1 MSRHTARR
9 RALEILFS
17 REFHDTNDIQ
27 YSETEIL
34 GYAEDEKE
42 SIESAVTVET
52 VTADC
57 LDEHAVPFVS
67 ENEVLG
73 NTAEDDSE
81 NDTTSYCEYLV
92 STVSEHGEELNDLIR
107 TYAKGWDLGQMNK
120 ADKTIMKMAFCE
132 FVYPK
137 EKLASAIIIN
147 EAVLLAK
154 QFGGSDSFK
163 FVNGILGAYARTHE

>member
-42 SIESAVTVET
+42 PIESAATVET

-57 LDEHAVPFVS
+57 LDAHAVPFVS

-73 NTAEDDSE
+73 KTTAKTTRPLTVNTLCPLFPSM
-81 NDTTSYCEYLV
+81 
-92 STVSEHGEELNDLIR
+92 
-107 TYAKGWDLGQMNK
+107 AKN
-120 ADKTIMKMAFCE
+120 
-132 FVYPK
+132 
-137 EKLASAIIIN
+137 
-147 EAVLLAK
+147 
-154 QFGGSDSFK
+154 
-163 FVNGILGAYARTHE
+163 

>member
-42 SIESAVTVET
+42 PIESAVTVET

-57 LDEHAVPFVS
+57 LDEHAVPFV
-67 ENEVLG
+67 
-73 NTAEDDSE
+73 SE

-154 QFGGSDSFK
+154 QFGGADSSK
-163 FVNGILGAYARTHE
+163 FVNGILGAYARTHQ